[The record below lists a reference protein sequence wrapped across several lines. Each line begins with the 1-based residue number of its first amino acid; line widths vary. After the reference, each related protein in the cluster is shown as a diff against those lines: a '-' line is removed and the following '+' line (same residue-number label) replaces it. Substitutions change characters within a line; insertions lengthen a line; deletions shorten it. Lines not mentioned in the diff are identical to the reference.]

1 MAWWITDTSFG
12 QRLKFIRRFRGMTQK
27 ELGILMG
34 FSEKTADI
42 RIAQYEKN
50 ARIPKVEIVA
60 KFAEIL
66 SVSPIVFS
74 QTICNSAEEL
84 LQSMYWLFLV
94 KGGGVINDC
103 ETEYAKS
110 KMELKLG
117 VIDPQE
123 FLEKIFAN

>member
-27 ELGILMG
+27 ELGIFMG

-50 ARIPKVEIVA
+50 ARIPKVETVA

-103 ETEYAKS
+103 EAEYAKS

>member
-50 ARIPKVEIVA
+50 ARIPKVETVA

-74 QTICNSAEEL
+74 KTICNSAEEL